1 MRQTHQKSR
10 SRGRNRKPQNP
21 MSRNYE
27 SNGPDVKIRGN
38 AAHVAEK
45 YTTLS
50 RDALSNGDTVMAE
63 SYLQHAEHYNRIVA
77 AAQAQKAE
85 ENNAAANGR
94 AQQQDNG
101 ENNAETPAAEATA
114 EANAEAAAGGADG
127 NKEQSGEPKERKN
140 GRGRR
145 TKRVS
150 AEANGNGN
158 GMSEKSAEEQPKAD
172 DIEKVAVEVEVISDD
187 AASLPSSITG
197 GLQAEEG

>member
-1 MRQTHQKSR
+1 
-10 SRGRNRKPQNP
+10 

-63 SYLQHAEHYNRIVA
+63 NYLQHAEHYNRIVA